1 MPEKEI
7 DFVLYLNVLWRKRK
21 IVIFTL
27 SLVLILWGLKLSLA
41 KFLGIGELYKTVG
54 IIEIGKI
61 SQNDFIEPPEETA
74 QKIKNKGYLKE
85 DFEAEVLGKTSLVKV
100 EKISS
105 DFKDAETKMNTLF
118 EKILETHQKKL
129 EKEKKE
135 ILETC
140 QIYEKEIKKIE
151 KEIEDLKK
159 QNKETE
165 DLIKKLVK
173 EEKSVSS
180 FLSFRSTLLSRILS
194 QRQLKER
201 YQKNLINEKKTL
213 SFMEPT
219 KIIKKPESFPILGK
233 KEIIKKTILF
243 LVLGIILGV
252 FFAFLKEFWEENK
265 ERILRE

>member
-7 DFVLYLNVLWRKRK
+7 DFVLYLNVLWRRRK
-21 IVIFTL
+21 IIIFTL
-27 SLVLILWGLKLSLA
+27 FLVLILWGLKLGLA
-41 KFLGIGELYKTVG
+41 KFFGIGELYKTVG

-61 SQNDFIEPPEETA
+61 SSNSFIESPEETA

-85 DFEAEVLGKTSLVKV
+85 DFEAKVLGKTSLVEV

-105 DFKDAETKMNTLF
+105 NFKDAETKMNTLF
-118 EKILETHQKKL
+118 EKILEAHQKKL

-140 QIYEKEIKKIE
+140 QIYEKEIEKIE
-151 KEIEDLKK
+151 KEIEFLKK

-165 DLIKKLVK
+165 DLVKKLV
-173 EEKSVSS
+173 EEGKSVSS
-180 FLSFRSTLLSRILS
+180 FLSFRNNLLVRILN
-194 QRQLKER
+194 QQQLKER
-201 YQKNLINEKKTL
+201 YQKSLINEKKSL
-213 SFMEPT
+213 SLIEPT

-243 LVLGIILGV
+243 LVLGVVLGV
-252 FFAFLKEFWEENK
+252 FFAFLKEFWEGNK